1 MEKNSMFNINRPVSL
16 QSDGIEERRYLYF
29 GYKWVLLSLLIT
41 MLILSGC
48 MNKIPIGNNGTP
60 ITSISATNE
69 SEVEIPFDVLKSDVP
84 NETGILYEDTVPNIF
99 AITQKSDA
107 KNLLRYFSQS
117 YQDQLNSMDYSR
129 YLVLAM
135 FLGEKDSG
143 AYVIKVQRIIRKG
156 DTVSV
161 LADFIVPQPD
171 TQRPAVITSPFELVR
186 IRKIGSFGK
195 AVEFQLIGTTL
206 VSKKYF
212 IP

>member
-1 MEKNSMFNINRPVSL
+1 
-16 QSDGIEERRYLYF
+16 
-29 GYKWVLLSLLIT
+29 

-60 ITSISATNE
+60 NISTSATTE
-69 SEVEIPFDVLKSDVP
+69 SEVEIPFEVLENVDL
-84 NETGILYEDTVPNIF
+84 NTNGILYEDTVPNIF
-99 AITQKSDA
+99 AITRKGDA

-129 YLVLAM
+129 YLVLAV

-143 AYVIKVQRIIRKG
+143 GYGVEVQRIIRKG

-186 IRKIGSFGK
+186 IRKTGGFGK
-195 AVEFQLIGTTL
+195 EIEFQLIGTTL
-206 VSKKYF
+206 VSRKFF

>member
-1 MEKNSMFNINRPVSL
+1 MLNVDSLISLIQSAGFEK
-16 QSDGIEERRYLYF
+16 RRYF
-29 GYKWVLLSLLIT
+29 SFRYKWVLPPLLIT
-41 MLILSGC
+41 ILILSGC

-60 ITSISATNE
+60 KISTSATTE

-84 NETGILYEDTVPNIF
+84 NANGILYEDTVPNIF
-99 AITQKSDA
+99 VIAQKGDEM
-107 KNLLRYFSQS
+107 NLMRYFSQS

-129 YLVLAM
+129 YLVLAV

-143 AYVIKVQRIIRKG
+143 GYGIEVQRIIRKG

-161 LADFIVPQPD
+161 QADFIVPQPD

-186 IRKIGSFGK
+186 IRKTGSFGK
-195 AVEFQLIGTTL
+195 EIEFQLIGRTL
-206 VSKKYF
+206 ISRQYF